1 MGTNNLVRQKKT
13 DTIELR
19 PIDFYINLYN
29 YNIHNIMKKLIA
41 FALFCTLTLTAKAQG
56 TTVIHEA
63 SGDYLFAEDLF
74 FDIVKNDYEDDE
86 FRVLKLQWFEE
97 SRNIKAFL
105 NNNMIIELHELKENF
120 WIVTE
125 TNLIRQ

>member
-1 MGTNNLVRQKKT
+1 MHSFFSV
-13 DTIELR
+13 
-19 PIDFYINLYN
+19 
-29 YNIHNIMKKLIA
+29 
-41 FALFCTLTLTAKAQG
+41 
-56 TTVIHEA
+56 
-63 SGDYLFAEDLF
+63 FAEDLF